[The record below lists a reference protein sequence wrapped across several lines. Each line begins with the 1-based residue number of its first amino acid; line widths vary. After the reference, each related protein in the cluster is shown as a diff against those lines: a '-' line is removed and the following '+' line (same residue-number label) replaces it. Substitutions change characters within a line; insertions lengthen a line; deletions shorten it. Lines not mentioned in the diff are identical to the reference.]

1 MSCLLKERSLKMQ
14 VNRNGE
20 FISISG
26 IQDFPVDISYSETFK
41 IEEVIWLPLGT
52 FQTEPSFSS
61 PTKSKHLYYRVTSK
75 GQHSYTSLRGI
86 ELDGTF
92 NFRDLGGYT
101 GANGKQ
107 VVWGQLFRS
116 DALHQLS
123 PEDQK
128 SLEEMKINTIIDY
141 RSTEEQLKAPDKI
154 LKGVRYLNLNPNAKL
169 AELST
174 GNIQDDEKKVR
185 TLVSEAQQE
194 GAKDLFE
201 NRMLD
206 MRDQM
211 IKLADNTHSNQK
223 YRKMFDELLDGKTPI
238 IMHCKGGKDRAGF
251 SAVLV
256 LMALGVSK
264 EDIVYDYML
273 TAQFM
278 AQRNIHR
285 MDEYR
290 QFTDNQ
296 LVLDYLSSIM
306 STKEIYL
313 EGAFDII
320 GDDFDKYLNLTIG
333 LSTEEL
339 NKLRNDYLV

>member
-1 MSCLLKERSLKMQ
+1 MQ
-14 VNRNGE
+14 IKQTNEHIV
-20 FISISG
+20 ISG
-26 IQDFPVDISYSETFK
+26 IQNYPVQISYSETFK
-41 IEEVIWLPLGT
+41 LEEENWLAIGT
-52 FQTEPSFSS
+52 YDVEPEFSVPNS
-61 PTKSKHLYYRVTSK
+61 SKHLYYRVSSNDR
-75 GQHSYTSLRGI
+75 HSYVSLRGVN
-86 ELDGTF
+86 LAGTF

-107 VVWGQLFRS
+107 VVWGQLYRS

-123 PEDQK
+123 QKDQDTLQNMNIK
-128 SLEEMKINTIIDY
+128 TVIDY
-141 RSTEEQLKAPDKI
+141 RSVEEQEKAPDKV
-154 LKGVRYLNLNPNAKL
+154 LSGVNYLNLNPNAKV

-185 TLVSEAQQE
+185 TLVEEAQQD
-194 GAKDLFE
+194 GAEEFFE
-201 NRMLD
+201 SRMLD

-211 IKLADNTHSNQK
+211 IKLAENPHSSGQ
-223 YRKMFDELLDGKTPI
+223 YRKMFDQLLDRNTPI

-251 SAVLV
+251 GAVLV

-278 AQRNIHR
+278 KSRNVKR

-290 QFTDNQ
+290 QYTDNQ

-306 STKEIYL
+306 STKEVYL

-320 GDDFDKYLNLTIG
+320 GDDFDKYLIERIG
-333 LSTEEL
+333 LSEEEL
-339 NKLRNDYLV
+339 VRLREYYLIEG